1 MKMETFTTTMNDY
14 IIKQFIKSSWVSNE
28 RIIKLSDVLK
38 RPSAAHTLIFK
49 FNGEVFSGRVTN
61 LRKRNRDI
69 YMDAELEGLC
79 LASSIDSY
87 GDVWAFIEDS
97 EWEIN

>member
-1 MKMETFTTTMNDY
+1 METFTMNDY
-14 IIKQFIKSSWVSNE
+14 IIKQCTKSTWVPDE
-28 RIIKLSDVLK
+28 RIIKLSDALK
-38 RPSAAHTLIFK
+38 RPSAMHTLIFK
-49 FNGEVFSGRVTN
+49 FNGEVFSERVTN
-61 LRKRNRDI
+61 LRKRNMDI

-79 LASSIDSY
+79 LVSSIDSY

>member
-1 MKMETFTTTMNDY
+1 METFTMNDY
-14 IIKQFIKSSWVSNE
+14 IIKQCTKSTWVPDE
-28 RIIKLSDVLK
+28 RIIKLSDALK
-38 RPSAAHTLIFK
+38 RPSAMHTLIFK
-49 FNGEVFSGRVTN
+49 FNGEVFSERVTN
-61 LRKRNRDI
+61 LRKRNMDI